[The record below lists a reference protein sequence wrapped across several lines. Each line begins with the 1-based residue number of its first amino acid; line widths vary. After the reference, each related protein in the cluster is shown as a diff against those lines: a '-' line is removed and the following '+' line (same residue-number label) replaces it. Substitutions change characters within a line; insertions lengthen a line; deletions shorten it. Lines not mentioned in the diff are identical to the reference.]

1 MRLFSILLIFIVV
14 SCQNEKTANN
24 IFVKYHYDGNIKI
37 EASINDSIKGLFI
50 FDTGADG
57 LYLDSSFVSENKS
70 IVKST
75 DTAIIGGAGNSGN
88 IKIIIINNS
97 LSVSIGKQKMSF
109 DTIPILKLERINNQK
124 IAGIIGN
131 DFIKKGV
138 LFINN
143 NDTTLAID
151 TVVDSKKYQTGIP
164 LEFSKGR
171 FYLKVRIILS
181 NGKTLEP
188 RLKLDLG
195 CTDAIILNTPYF
207 NKIKS
212 NIPTF
217 VDYAILDG
225 GVSGNTEGGEFRA
238 QQLKL
243 GIKSV
248 DLPIISFSKDTAGA
262 LASLKSDGLLGNGL
276 LDRYNYAIDYKHN
289 VLYLNSIGK
298 INKPYKSTVSG
309 LYVVRQNDIAIVK
322 CIYEQFEPF
331 KQGVNI
337 GDTIIKI
344 NNKDVSGLTQ
354 KQIDDILNTEN
365 KSIEIVTKHEDK
377 LKTIKYKTEKKI

>member
-1 MRLFSILLIFIVV
+1 MRLFSILLIFLVV

-24 IFVKYHYDGNIKI
+24 NFVKYHYDGNIKI
-37 EASINDSIKGLFI
+37 EAFINDSIKGLFI

-97 LSVSIGKQKMSF
+97 LEVSIGKQKMSF
-109 DTIPILKLERINNQK
+109 DTIPILKLERVNNQK

-143 NDTTLAID
+143 SDTTLAID

-181 NGKTLEP
+181 NGKILEP

-195 CTDAIILNTPYF
+195 CTDAIILNTPFF

-217 VDYAILDG
+217 IDYAILDG

-262 LASLKSDGLLGNGL
+262 LASLKSDGLLGNGF
-276 LDRYNYAIDYKHN
+276 LDRYNYAIDFKHN
-289 VLYLNSIGK
+289 ILYLNSTGK

-309 LYVVRQNDIAIVK
+309 LYVVKQNDIAIVK
-322 CIYEQFEPF
+322 CIYKQFEPF

-344 NNKDVSGLTQ
+344 NSKDVSGLTQ
-354 KQIDDILNTEN
+354 KQIDDILNAEN

-377 LKTIKYKTEKKI
+377 LKHIKYKTEKKI